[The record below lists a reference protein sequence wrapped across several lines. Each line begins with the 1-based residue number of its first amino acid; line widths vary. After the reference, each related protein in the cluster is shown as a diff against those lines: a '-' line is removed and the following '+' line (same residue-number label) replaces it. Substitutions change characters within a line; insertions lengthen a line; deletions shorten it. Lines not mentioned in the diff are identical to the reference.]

1 MNDTVAKV
9 LEELKTKLRLI
20 YGDRLKKVILYGS
33 WARGDAT
40 DDSDIDLLVV
50 LEGDVSPGRE
60 IERMIDAITDVML
73 DHSELVSVYPVSED
87 DYERVN
93 SPLLMNARR
102 EGIPA

>member
-9 LEELKTKLRLI
+9 LDELKTKLSRI

-60 IERMIDAITDVML
+60 IERMIDAVTDVLL

>member
-9 LEELKTKLRLI
+9 LEELKTRLRQT

-40 DDSDIDLLVV
+40 EDSDIDLIVV

-60 IERMIDAITDVML
+60 IERMIDAVTDAL
-73 DHSELVSVYPVSED
+73 LEHGELVSVYPVSED

>member
-1 MNDTVAKV
+1 MNDKIARV
-9 LEELKTKLRLI
+9 LEELKAKLRRI
-20 YGDRLKKVILYGS
+20 YGNRLKNLILYGS

-40 DDSDIDLLVV
+40 EDSGIDMIVV

-60 IERMIDAITDVML
+60 IERMIDAVTDMLL

>member
-40 DDSDIDLLVV
+40 NDSDIDLLVV
-50 LEGDVSPGRE
+50 LEGDLSPGRE
-60 IERMIDAITDVML
+60 IERMIGAITDVML